1 MQIAL
6 YIKQDCCYNAVDLQ
20 AESAFYQAARL
31 ISDITAL
38 QEKSVRIII
47 FIFAM
52 LFAVSSAAYSAESEN
67 LLGLTL
73 DYDKKEITIHVA
85 VSGCTDKKDFIF
97 EMKDNALTILRT
109 FPDTCKAMQQE
120 GRFTYSLKETGIDPN
135 RPFVVTNKF
144 IANRFV
150 APFSRIPEKKK

>member
-1 MQIAL
+1 MRTIL
-6 YIKQDCCYNAVDLQ
+6 
-20 AESAFYQAARL
+20 L
-31 ISDITAL
+31 IL
-38 QEKSVRIII
+38 G
-47 FIFAM
+47 M
-52 LFAVSSAAYSAESEN
+52 LCVISSAAYSAEPEN

-85 VSGCTDKKDFIF
+85 VSGCTDKKDFVF

-120 GRFTYSLKETGIDPN
+120 GRFTYSLKETGLDPN
-135 RPFVVTNKF
+135 KPFVVANKF